1 VVYGGTDYASNPRGM
16 PVNILQTLDAH
27 QRFPYSLLNDPT
39 KQIRLAQ
46 IRPSQDEHSTVQ
58 LVIKHVNLSEYVETR
73 FLKHQEGC
81 NFLDFRKPERPPALA
96 LANEFEN
103 QAAILEFQAL
113 SYTLGAVALVTDVY
127 VESHDGQG
135 WFAVREN
142 LNEILINQRHKTRP
156 SAWLWIDQICIN
168 QGDETEKGRQVA
180 LMSEIYLRAAE
191 VTV

>member
-1 VVYGGTDYASNPRGM
+1 MSGEQRVVYSGTDYASNPRGM

-27 QRFPYSLLNDPT
+27 QCFAYSLLNDPT

-46 IRPSQDEHSTVQ
+46 IRPSQDERSTVQ
-58 LVIKHVNLSEYVETR
+58 LVIKHVNLSEYVENR

-81 NFLDFRKPERPPALA
+81 IFLDFRKPERPPALA

-113 SYTLGAVALVTDVY
+113 SYTWGAVAPVTDVY

-135 WFAVREN
+135 WFTVREN

-168 QGDETEKGRQVA
+168 QEDET
-180 LMSEIYLRAAE
+180 
-191 VTV
+191 

>member
-1 VVYGGTDYASNPRGM
+1 MSGEQRVVYSGTDYASNPRGM
-16 PVNILQTLDAH
+16 PVNILQMLDAH
-27 QRFPYSLLNDPT
+27 QCFAYSLLNDPT

-46 IRPSQDEHSTVQ
+46 IRPSQDERSTVQ
-58 LVIKHVNLSEYVETR
+58 L

-81 NFLDFRKPERPPALA
+81 IFLDFRKPERPPALA

-113 SYTLGAVALVTDVY
+113 SYTWGAVAPVTDVY

-168 QGDETEKGRQVA
+168 QEDET
-180 LMSEIYLRAAE
+180 
-191 VTV
+191 